1 MLFRSK
7 ILQITF
13 YIIKYINSHVTN
25 LSNTNSNNSTTA
37 KTMIKYKTF
46 YSKIFNSWEKLG
58 PGLVTGAS
66 DDDPS
71 GIATYSQAG
80 AAFGLLTL
88 WTAIIAFPLMA
99 SIQQMCARIGLVTSQ
114 GLTGT
119 LKKHYPK
126 PILYVMLV
134 FSFPAIVMNIGAD
147 IAGMGAVGNLLFPN
161 IDANFFSVLFTII
174 LLGLI
179 IYLPYQ
185 KISAVLKYLCIVML
199 VYFIVPFLYKQDF
212 IEIIK
217 ATFIPTIKFN
227 KDFLAIIVGILGTT
241 ISPYLF
247 FWQASVEVE
256 EMKNKRQHLIVN
268 KQFVHTMNQDVNLG
282 MTISGLVMYFIIL
295 TTGSVLFKGGIH
307 QIDTVEQAAMAL
319 KPLAGDLAYL
329 LFAIG
334 VIGTGLIAI
343 PVLSGSISYIVTE
356 TFGWD
361 QGLDKKF
368 HEAKAFYVIIAISL
382 ILGLSLNYIG
392 ITPIQSL
399 IYTAIL
405 YGLTAPVLIVII
417 LHISNNTKIMG
428 ENVNDRKTN
437 ILGFTAL
444 IIMTVAAIA
453 LIYFQIIGT

>member
-1 MLFRSK
+1 KKS
-7 ILQITF
+7 
-13 YIIKYINSHVTN
+13 S
-25 LSNTNSNNSTTA
+25 SN
-37 KTMIKYKTF
+37 
-46 YSKIFNSWEKLG
+46 KLVRFWKLIG

-80 AAFGLLTL
+80 AAYGLSTL
-88 WTAIIAFPLMA
+88 WTSIIAFPLMA
-99 SIQQMCARIGLVTSQ
+99 AIQQMCARIGVVTSQ

-119 LKKHYPK
+119 LKKHYPR
-126 PILYVMLV
+126 PVLYLMLV

-147 IAGMGAVGNLLFPN
+147 IAGMGAVGNLLFPA
-161 IDANFFSVLFTII
+161 IAANYFSVLFTIL

-185 KISAVLKYLCIVML
+185 KIASTLKYICIVML

-212 IEIIK
+212 IEILK
-217 ATFIPTIKFN
+217 STFIPTIKFD
-227 KDFLAIIVGILGTT
+227 KAFIAILVGILGTT

-256 EMKNKRQHLIVN
+256 EMKHKKKHLIVN
-268 KQFVHTMNQDVNLG
+268 KQIIREIDQDVDFG
-282 MTISGLVMYFIIL
+282 MTFSGLVMYFIIL
-295 TTGSVLFKGGIH
+295 TTGTVLFKGGIH

-319 KPLAGDLAYL
+319 KPLAGNMAYL

-343 PVLSGSISYIVTE
+343 PVLSGSISYIITE
-356 TFGWD
+356 TFGWE

-368 HEAKAFYVIIAISL
+368 HEAKGFYVIITISL

-392 ITPIQSL
+392 ISPIKAL
-399 IYTAIL
+399 IYTAVL
-405 YGLTAPVLIVII
+405 YGLTAPVLIAII
-417 LHISNNTKIMG
+417 LHISNNKKIMG
-428 ENVNDRKTN
+428 TNVNGRVTN
-437 ILGFTAL
+437 ILGLAAFL
-444 IIMTVAAIA
+444 IMTVAAGI
-453 LIYFQIIGT
+453 LIYMQLTGA

>member
-1 MLFRSK
+1 M
-7 ILQITF
+7 
-13 YIIKYINSHVTN
+13 
-25 LSNTNSNNSTTA
+25 
-37 KTMIKYKTF
+37 KTF
-46 YSKIFNSWEKLG
+46 SSKLISSWKKLG

-80 AAFGLLTL
+80 AAYGLATL
-88 WTAIIAFPLMA
+88 WTAIVAFPLMA
-99 SIQQMCARIGLVTSQ
+99 AIQQMCARIGLVTSQ

-119 LKKHYPK
+119 LKKHYPR
-126 PILYVMLV
+126 PILYLMLL

-147 IAGMGAVGNLLFPN
+147 IAGMGAVGNLLFPS
-161 IDANFFSVLFTII
+161 IEANYFSVLFTII

-185 KISAVLKYLCIVML
+185 RIAAVLKYLCIVML

-212 IEIIK
+212 TEILK
-217 ATFIPTIKFN
+217 ATFIPTLKFD
-227 KDFLAIIVGILGTT
+227 KSFIAIIVGILGTT

-256 EMKNKRQHLIVN
+256 EMKTKRAHLMVN
-268 KQFVHTMNQDVNLG
+268 KKLIHAMNQDVDFG
-282 MTISGLVMYFIIL
+282 MTISGFVMYFIIL
-295 TTGSVLFKGGIH
+295 TTGTVLFKGGVH
-307 QIDTVEQAAMAL
+307 QIDTVEQAALAL
-319 KPLAGDLAYL
+319 KPLAGNLAYL

-343 PVLSGSISYIVTE
+343 PVLSGSISYIITE
-356 TFGWD
+356 TFGWE

-368 HEAKAFYVIIAISL
+368 HEAKGFYVIIAISL
-382 ILGLSLNYIG
+382 VLGLSLNYIG

-405 YGLTAPVLIVII
+405 YGLTAPVLIAII
-417 LHISNNTKIMG
+417 LHISNNKTIMG
-428 ENVNDRKTN
+428 KNVNGWLSN
-437 ILGFTAL
+437 VLGFAAL
-444 IIMTVAAIA
+444 MIMTIAAVV
-453 LIYFQIIGT
+453 LLYLQFFGN